1 MVMLSNFT
9 YHSTNVQAE
18 DTSLNLKHYMEELKF
33 HFLSRSVDRILAYQA
48 KNTLKYMAISPN
60 AESVSISENLD

>member
-1 MVMLSNFT
+1 MVILSNFT

-18 DTSLNLKHYMEELKF
+18 DTSLNLKHYMEELIF
-33 HFLSRSVDRILAYQA
+33 HFLSPDFSLSGQ
-48 KNTLKYMAISPN
+48 NTLKYMAVSPN